1 MLQHYMPLTT
11 YFSDSFPVGLYKQDS
26 IERPK
31 KNVVK
36 ICSCFEVSSLQ
47 FLNLTQVITLWLCN
61 LLGVLT
67 RCNLKLFL
75 VLSIPVL

>member
-1 MLQHYMPLTT
+1 M
-11 YFSDSFPVGLYKQDS
+11 GLYAQDN

-31 KNVVK
+31 NNVVK

-47 FLNLTQVITLWLCN
+47 FLNLTQIITLWLCN
-61 LLGVLT
+61 LLGVLP
-67 RCNLKLFL
+67 RWNLKLVL